1 MHRLAVNV
9 LRRHPSWM
17 TIPHRAFS
25 VANSPSTLE
34 RICIVGSGPAGFYTA
49 KYLLH
54 DHPTVHIDM
63 LEALPTP
70 YGLVRSG
77 VAPDH
82 PEVKNV
88 MHDFEKVAADP
99 RFSFLGNVDVGND
112 ITVPEL
118 QRYYN
123 AIVVAAGASDDRK
136 LNIPGE
142 DELTGVLAA
151 RSFVNWYN
159 GHPSFRNLHVPLD
172 CDTAVVVG
180 QGNVA
185 VDCARI
191 LTKTRDELAATDISQ
206 HALDALAASGIK
218 TVYLVGRRGSAQAA
232 FTMKELREITKL
244 PHTDCI
250 VDPNELAQSMNDAS
264 AEEIQSSR
272 PQRRIHELL
281 TTVAS
286 RPSGGHPSAIRIRF
300 LLSPVELLPSAS
312 DPSRVGAIKVERN
325 VLQGAPHHQRAVRA
339 GAFETIPCGLVL
351 RSIGYKSIPFAGVPF
366 DVKRHVIP
374 NVAGRVTASASP
386 DAPVVPGLYCAGWI
400 KRGPSG
406 IIGTN
411 INCARD
417 TVASVLSDEGSLPP
431 LTLQPVAEL
440 HAKLRESGAPIVDWD
455 MYRRIEAAE
464 DAAGAA
470 KGKPREKLTSIE
482 DMLAVATQGH

>member
-1 MHRLAVNV
+1 
-9 LRRHPSWM
+9 
-17 TIPHRAFS
+17 
-25 VANSPSTLE
+25 
-34 RICIVGSGPAGFYTA
+34 
-49 KYLLH
+49 
-54 DHPTVHIDM
+54 
-63 LEALPTP
+63 
-70 YGLVRSG
+70 
-77 VAPDH
+77 
-82 PEVKNV
+82 

-281 TTVAS
+281 S
-286 RPSGGHPSAIRIRF
+286 M
-300 LLSPVELLPSAS
+300 
-312 DPSRVGAIKVERN
+312 
-325 VLQGAPHHQRAVRA
+325 
-339 GAFETIPCGLVL
+339 IP
-351 RSIGYKSIPFAGVPF
+351 
-366 DVKRHVIP
+366 
-374 NVAGRVTASASP
+374 
-386 DAPVVPGLYCAGWI
+386 
-400 KRGPSG
+400 
-406 IIGTN
+406 
-411 INCARD
+411 
-417 TVASVLSDEGSLPP
+417 
-431 LTLQPVAEL
+431 
-440 HAKLRESGAPIVDWD
+440 
-455 MYRRIEAAE
+455 
-464 DAAGAA
+464 
-470 KGKPREKLTSIE
+470 
-482 DMLAVATQGH
+482 